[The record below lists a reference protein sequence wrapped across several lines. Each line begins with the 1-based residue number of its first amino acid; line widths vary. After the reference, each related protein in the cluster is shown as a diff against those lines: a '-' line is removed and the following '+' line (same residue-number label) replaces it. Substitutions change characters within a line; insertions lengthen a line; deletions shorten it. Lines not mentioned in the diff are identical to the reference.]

1 MKKIAA
7 ALAAWGPTGVFA
19 LAAIDSGGLPIP
31 TGVDA
36 LLLLTAATNPGEAY
50 LSALLATMG
59 SLLGS
64 FFLFWIARKGG
75 EYYLRTHASGD
86 RAKRFQIW
94 FRQYG
99 LITVFIPMLLPI
111 PLPAKIFV
119 LSAGAMGV
127 KPWQFLATVAAARLP
142 RYFGLAYFGVH
153 HGKEAGVWLK
163 SHVWHLVAFSLALCL
178 VMAIAAR
185 WVSRPVTE
193 EAA

>member
-7 ALAAWGPTGVFA
+7 ALAAWGSTGVFA

-50 LSALLATMG
+50 LSALLATVG

-64 FFLFWIARKGG
+64 FVLFWLARKGG
-75 EYYLRTHASGD
+75 QYYLRTRVTSD
-86 RAKRFQIW
+86 RARRFQIW
-94 FRQYG
+94 FMQYG

-127 KPWQFLATVAAARLP
+127 KPWQFMATVAAARLP

-153 HGKEAGVWLK
+153 YGNEAGVWLR
-163 SHVWHLVAFSLALCL
+163 SHVWQLVAFSLALCL
-178 VMAIAAR
+178 AMALAAR
-185 WVSRPVTE
+185 WVSRPVSE